1 MNQSILF
8 PDIQSWD
15 EDKQAIVFPAQ
26 QSGALIQCLVNTAE
40 LEKLSGQQVEGEQQA
55 LTVFSQYRF
64 DLEELA
70 EELIEDE
77 DFNSKGEIEITR

>member
-15 EDKQAIVFPAQ
+15 ESSQSVRFPAQ
-26 QSGALIQCLVNTAE
+26 QSGALIECYVTKQKLV
-40 LEKLSGQQVEGEQQA
+40 KMSGLDIENEQQA
-55 LTVFSQYRF
+55 IAAFIASRF
-64 DLEELA
+64 DLEEIA

-77 DFNSKGEIEITR
+77 AFDEEGHIAIE

>member
-15 EDKQAIVFPAQ
+15 EVSQSVNFSAQ
-26 QSGALIQCLVNTAE
+26 QSGALIECFVTKQK
-40 LEKLSGQQVEGEQQA
+40 LEKLSGSLIETGQA
-55 LTVFSQYRF
+55 AIKVFTDYRF
-64 DLEELA
+64 DLEEMA

-77 DFNSKGEIEITR
+77 AFNEEGHIIIG

>member
-15 EDKQAIVFPAQ
+15 ESSQSVNFPAQ
-26 QSGALIQCLVNTAE
+26 QSGALIECYVTKQ
-40 LEKLSGQQVEGEQQA
+40 KLTKMSGLSVECEQQA
-55 LTVFSQYRF
+55 IEAFIAFRF
-64 DLEELA
+64 DLEEMA

-77 DFNSKGEIEITR
+77 AFNEEGYIMIQ

>member
-15 EDKQAIVFPAQ
+15 ELSQSVCFPAQ
-26 QSGALIQCLVNTAE
+26 HSGALIECYVTKTKLVKISG
-40 LEKLSGQQVEGEQQA
+40 LEIENKQQA
-55 LTVFSQYRF
+55 VAAFIASRF
-64 DLEELA
+64 DLEEIA

-77 DFNSKGEIEITR
+77 AFDDEGHIVID

>member
-15 EDKQAIVFPAQ
+15 EVSQSVNFSAQ
-26 QSGALIQCLVNTAE
+26 QSGALIECFVTKQK
-40 LEKLSGQQVEGEQQA
+40 LEKLSGSLIETEQA
-55 LTVFSQYRF
+55 AIKVFTDYKF
-64 DLEELA
+64 DLEEMA

-77 DFNSKGEIEITR
+77 AFNEEGHIIIG